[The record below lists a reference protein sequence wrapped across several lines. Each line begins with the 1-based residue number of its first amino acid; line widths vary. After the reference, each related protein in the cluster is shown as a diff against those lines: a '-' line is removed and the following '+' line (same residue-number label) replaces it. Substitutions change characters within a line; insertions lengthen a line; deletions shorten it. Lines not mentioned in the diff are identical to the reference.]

1 MVKRRRR
8 RRRRRI
14 TPKFLIILIL
24 FIAALLMGIL
34 AISSLVGNKEPN
46 GDAPADTDKP
56 GLFDN
61 LFGGSTPEP
70 TPTPTPEPTPEP
82 TPTPVPVP
90 SPSAVAGTRASDFG
104 LESEMQLNGSAVSS
118 YRAPQDLT
126 YPDAENYTKLE
137 GVITFRGNNYRDDPT
152 YGTAGTVN
160 EKKLEL
166 VWTKEIPG
174 SIAKGNPSDG
184 TWFGV
189 GWTGQPLIVR
199 WPESTRRIMN
209 LYDEKKNKDGL
220 VEIIYATENSY
231 IYFLDLADGS
241 ATRDRINGKWTYKG
255 SGSLDPRGY
264 PLLYVGAGDE
274 GPNGPAENQI
284 ISLIDGRKLYS
295 YGAKDKFSVRSF
307 FAFDPAT
314 IVHAATDTVTYASE
328 TGIVYQ
334 FKLNTVYDEAAGT
347 ISINPGDVLK
357 WRYTTK
363 RSRDGKANNTYWLG
377 FESSPIFWK
386 NYMYVTDNCGDLFCF
401 DVNTMEVVWMQD
413 VLDDTNCTPVFE
425 LNEETGE
432 ASIYVGTSL
441 HWTVESN
448 NTGVIP
454 FWRINALTGEVV
466 WKAPGYRCTRSNVS
480 GGIQDT
486 AALGKNKLS
495 DLVYVSYAMTTET
508 ETRGLLVAYNKADG
522 TEVWKKHLGAYAWSS
537 PLILYDDSGNGYVV
551 QCDSAGHMYL
561 FDGRTGETLD
571 RLDLEGNFEASPAA
585 FDNMIVIG
593 TRASKIYGVKLK

>member
-1 MVKRRRR
+1 MRRRRRLRRRR
-8 RRRRRI
+8 RRV
-14 TPKFLIILIL
+14 TPKFFIILIL
-24 FIAALLMGIL
+24 FILILLLAIWGISALLQ
-34 AISSLVGNKEPN
+34 KD
-46 GDAPADTDKP
+46 GDAEGKP
-56 GLFDN
+56 GLIESI
-61 LFGGSTPEP
+61 FGENTPEP
-70 TPTPTPEPTPEP
+70 TPTNVPALTPDP
-82 TPTPVPVP
+82 TPTAVPIP
-90 SPSAVAGTRASDFG
+90 SPTSTAGTAAADFG
-104 LESEMQLNGSAVSS
+104 LQSEMQLDGASVAN
-118 YRAPQDLT
+118 YRAPVDLT
-126 YPDAENYTKLE
+126 YPDAEDYTALE

-152 YGTAGTVN
+152 YGTAGTVT

-166 VWTKEIPG
+166 VWANEIPG

-199 WPESTRRIMN
+199 WPEKTRRIMN
-209 LYDEKKNKDGL
+209 LYEEKKNKDGL

-231 IYFLDLADGS
+231 IYFIDLEDGT
-241 ATRDRINGKWTYKG
+241 ATRDRVNGKWTYKG

-284 ISLIDGRKLYS
+284 ISLIDGRKIYS
-295 YGAKDKFSVRSF
+295 YGAEDPFSLRGF

-328 TGIVYQ
+328 AGIVYQ
-334 FKLNTVYDEAAGT
+334 FKLNTTYDAAAGT
-347 ISINPGDVLK
+347 ISVNPSDVFK
-357 WRYTTK
+357 WRYTTQ
-363 RSRDGKANNTYWLG
+363 RSRDGEADNTYWLG

-386 NYMYVTDNCGDLFCF
+386 NYMYVTDNGGNLFCF

-413 VLDDTNCTPVFE
+413 VLDDTNCTPVFD

-432 ASIYVGTSL
+432 ASIYLGTSL
-441 HWTVESN
+441 HWTVDGD
-448 NTGVIP
+448 NTGIIP
-454 FWRINALTGEVV
+454 FWRIDALTGEVV
-466 WKAPGYRCTRSNVS
+466 WKAEGYRCTRSNVS

-486 AALGKNKLS
+486 AALGKNNLS
-495 DLVYVSYAMTTET
+495 DLVYIAYAMTTET

-522 TEVWKKHLGAYAWSS
+522 REVWKKNLGAYAWSS
-537 PLILYDDSGNGYVV
+537 PLILYDDKGDGYVV
-551 QCDSAGHMYL
+551 QCDAAGHMYL